1 MPPAKARKQAA
12 PRRRAQPI
20 PPEKKKR
27 KKKKHSSRSNAQ
39 KIWLAQLSGEQE
51 HKEQQKAHRKEMEL
65 MASVLALK
73 DQWTKDVR
81 PLLGLGLEDSPFWNA
96 IKPEAAQARA
106 HVLKFQ

>member
-12 PRRRAQPI
+12 PRRAQPI
-20 PPEKKKR
+20 PAKEKKK
-27 KKKKHSSRSNAQ
+27 KKRSSSNKSSAQ

-73 DQWTKDVR
+73 DQWIKDVR
-81 PLLGLGLEDSPFWNA
+81 PLLGLGLQDSPFWNA

>member
-12 PRRRAQPI
+12 PRRAQPV
-20 PPEKKKR
+20 PEKKK
-27 KKKKHSSRSNAQ
+27 KKKRRPSSNKSSAQ

-65 MASVLALK
+65 MASVLAAK
-73 DQWTKDVR
+73 DQWMKDIR
-81 PLLGLGLEDSPFWNA
+81 PLLPLGLQDSPFWNA

-106 HVLKFQ
+106 HVLKDQ